1 MKRFKPLER
10 VCDYCHSSYMA
21 NREWQ
26 KYCSPACRVAHWRN
40 EHPVLTPSLIDDIK
54 KIQINLGKNFNDL
67 KRIMDSYLNE
77 LPEEA
82 QKKINPI
89 RTDINK
95 IMKEENG

>member
-1 MKRFKPLER
+1 M
-10 VCDYCHSSYMA
+10 
-21 NREWQ
+21 
-26 KYCSPACRVAHWRN
+26 
-40 EHPVLTPSLIDDIK
+40 IDDIK

-95 IMKEENG
+95 IMKEVKNGNVDAINKITDKYANISR